1 MKNVADNAGTA
12 PPSPRQQPNRAS
24 RNEAR
29 PPVNVETVICAR
41 TADPSVRLKLDMA
54 AQGEVT
60 LSIAQARALS
70 LALIA
75 AVNKQEQHAHA
86 RHQRARLAVAPQP
99 AER

>member
-1 MKNVADNAGTA
+1 MKNMAESAGTA
-12 PPSPRQQPNRAS
+12 PSSTHRKPNRAS
-24 RNEAR
+24 RNESQT
-29 PPVNVETVICAR
+29 PVNVETVVCAR
-41 TADPSVRLKLDMA
+41 TADPSVRLTLEAA
-54 AQGEVT
+54 AQGEVV

-86 RHQRARLAVAPQP
+86 RHKHAHLAVAPQP